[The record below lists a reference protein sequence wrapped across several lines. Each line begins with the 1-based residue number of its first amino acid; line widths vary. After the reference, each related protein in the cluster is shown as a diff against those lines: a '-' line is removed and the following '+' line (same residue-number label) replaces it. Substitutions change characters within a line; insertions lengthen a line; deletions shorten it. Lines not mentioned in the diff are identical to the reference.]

1 MLILFRK
8 LKTYRVIN
16 GLIFVINIRKSRH
29 HTKVIISTIYSF
41 TYTVTIEH
49 EALIKTKIRK
59 TSLEQQKKE
68 TECNIRAVFNI
79 VIMDI

>member
-16 GLIFVINIRKSRH
+16 GLIFVINISKSRH
-29 HTKVIISTIYSF
+29 HTEVIISTIYSF

-59 TSLEQQKKE
+59 TSLEQQNKKKQ
-68 TECNIRAVFNI
+68 NAIFV
-79 VIMDI
+79 